1 MTEIIKFIRD
11 QFERELGGGR
21 SLAEAGTNVEIA
33 VRTTFAGERVYI
45 AGYPKQRRA
54 VQIAKLNLK
63 TTRELSVASGIP
75 VRTVRWL
82 RSGR

>member
-45 AGYPKQRRA
+45 AGYPKQARA
-54 VQIAKLNLK
+54 VQLAKLQHLK
-63 TTRELSVASGIP
+63 TLDMALATGI
-75 VRTVRWL
+75 TVR
-82 RSGR
+82 RVRQIMRGK